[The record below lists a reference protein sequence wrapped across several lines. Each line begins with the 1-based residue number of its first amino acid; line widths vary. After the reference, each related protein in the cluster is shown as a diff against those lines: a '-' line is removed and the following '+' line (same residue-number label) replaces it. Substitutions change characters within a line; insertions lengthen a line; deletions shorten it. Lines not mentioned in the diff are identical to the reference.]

1 MNFIEYLVFV
11 SYILSLITLSFIP
24 HFLYTGK
31 ALEDQTQ
38 AQTEEETESEIE
50 EETQEE
56 ETQEEEIQEEET
68 QEEETQEEETQEE
81 DYTQTENITL
91 RRRTVVFNEK
101 DGTTTIITE
110 YV

>member
-56 ETQEEEIQEEET
+56 ETQEE
-68 QEEETQEEETQEE
+68 

>member
-38 AQTEEETESEIE
+38 AQTESETESETE

-56 ETQEEEIQEEET
+56 ETQEEEIQEEEI
-68 QEEETQEEETQEE
+68 QEEETQEE

-101 DGTTTIITE
+101 NGTTTIITE

>member
-38 AQTEEETESEIE
+38 AQTESETESETE

-56 ETQEEEIQEEET
+56 ETQEEEI
-68 QEEETQEEETQEE
+68 QEEETQEE